1 MIVDDFCGERVET
14 EELELSTLIAIRKD
28 YFTYVVNVGPRGCH
42 GGKAEYEHLIDCLE
56 DIEEQIGWI
65 VSQLT

>member
-14 EELELSTLIAIRKD
+14 EELDLFRLQSLRDE
-28 YFTYVVNVGPRGCH
+28 YFRYVVIPGPSH
-42 GGKAEYEHLIDCLE
+42 YFYSMAEFEQSMECLE

-65 VSQLT
+65 VSQIA